1 MSEENRLS
9 HAEVGGKYTV
19 ERIELGGESA
29 RRLEMLGMTRRTGIE
44 VLAKKRRG
52 PMIVRVRGTRFAIGG
67 GFADGIYVNGC
78 GGEKR

>member
-9 HAEVGGKYTV
+9 SAEVGGRYTV
-19 ERIELGGESA
+19 ERIEIGGESA
-29 RRLEMLGMTRRTGIE
+29 RRLEMLGMTRKTGIE

-52 PMIVRVRGTRFAIGG
+52 PMIIRVRGTRFALGG
-67 GFADGIYVNGC
+67 GFADGIYVKRC